1 MTQFEDILKSVGP
14 FGRSQQ
20 IQYICIFIATGAS
33 AFFQMGNTFYS
44 ASADHYCRTYKNQTY
59 ETNSKLKNCT
69 IPYSYSESEWE
80 QCERYDVNVSQGC
93 FSRDLFPR
101 SGTTDCDGEWV
112 YDDHWYENT
121 VVFEFDLVCDRDWMK
136 QLSKSIVP
144 LGNLVGVIIFGQISD
159 IYGRKIVYVIC
170 LLSTIVVAIAAAF
183 SPTYYF
189 FLVCQFLLGAFPH
202 SLYITGNVMVME
214 IVGFKYRTILSSL
227 IHVSFSSFYALFGII
242 AYGLSGNWR
251 KIQLFSGL
259 ICILFIPSIWLVTES
274 AMWLI
279 QKSKYAKATKVL
291 NKWAK
296 INKTK
301 VPDNL
306 FKEEKE
312 MTEKIKSVKEIEE
325 KPKKYTAVDIF
336 KTPNLRTSAVL
347 MSFNC
352 FVYYG
357 ISMNTDQIGEN
368 PYITFFIAAAVEI
381 PGSVLGWLL
390 MRTFG
395 RRWAL
400 CSTTVVGGLCLIIS
414 VPPENV
420 NVSVTLAMIAKMC
433 IAGTFTI
440 VYVYALELY
449 PTTVRNAGM
458 GVSSMCARVGSI
470 VSPYVFLLADIWE
483 PAPYIIMG
491 ATSVVAG
498 FLALFIPETRNHR
511 LPETIEDGRTFGKK
525 SYREENSERAEKN
538 VRSISVQVDIDVAEN
553 VNTVDGFDKDIHP
566 TASGLV
572 NEA

>member
-1 MTQFEDILKSVGP
+1 MVMLQ
-14 FGRSQQ
+14 
-20 IQYICIFIATGAS
+20 
-33 AFFQMGNTFYS
+33 
-44 ASADHYCRTYKNQTY
+44 
-59 ETNSKLKNCT
+59 
-69 IPYSYSESEWE
+69 
-80 QCERYDVNVSQGC
+80 
-93 FSRDLFPR
+93 
-101 SGTTDCDGEWV
+101 
-112 YDDHWYENT
+112 
-121 VVFEFDLVCDRDWMK
+121 FDLVCDRDWMK

-159 IYGRKIVYVIC
+159 IYGRKIVYDIC
-170 LLSTIVVAIAAAF
+170 LLSPIVVAIAAAF

-189 FLVCQFLLGAFPH
+189 FVVCQFLLGAFAH
-202 SLYITGNVMVME
+202 SVYVTGNVIVME
-214 IVGFKYRTILSSL
+214 MIGFKYRTILSSL
-227 IHVSFSSFYALFGII
+227 IHVSFSVFYMLFGII

-259 ICILFIPSIWLVTES
+259 VWILFLPSIWLVTES

-296 INKTK
+296 MNKTK

-306 FKEEKE
+306 FKDEKK
-312 MTEKIKSVKEIEE
+312 MAEKIKKGEEIEE

-336 KTPNLRTSAVL
+336 KTPNLRISAVL
-347 MSFNC
+347 MSFNWFSC
-352 FVYYG
+352 SFVYYG
-357 ISMNTDQIGEN
+357 ISLNTDQIGEN
-368 PYITFFIAAAVEI
+368 PYITFVIAGAVEI
-381 PGSVLGWLL
+381 PGRFLGWWL
-390 MRTFG
+390 MRTVG

-400 CSTTVVGGLCLIIS
+400 CSTAVIGGLCLIIS

-449 PTTVRNAGM
+449 PTTVRNAGT

-470 VSPYVFLLADIWE
+470 ISPYVFLLADVWE
-483 PAPYIIMG
+483 PMPYIIMG

-498 FLALFIPETRNHR
+498 FLALFLPETRNHR

-525 SYREENSERAEKN
+525 SYKEEKRETAKGS
-538 VRSISVQVDIDVAEN
+538 VRSVSVQVDINVAED
-553 VNTVDGFDKDIHP
+553 VLNTVDGFDKDIHP

-572 NEA
+572 NEAYKEQL